1 MKNVKKKRD
10 VHKEIKAERLTIS
23 TKSSINLN

>member
-1 MKNVKKKRD
+1 MKKKKD
-10 VHKEIKAERLTIS
+10 VRKEIKAERLTIS